1 MATAPTPAPSPM
13 AGYATA
19 AGSLLNAYA
28 ASEASKAA
36 AINQQTGLLLQA
48 RDALAVANVRAQY
61 SEQYT
66 AIQAGRTLKKAEI
79 EAQNYTIAGNQL
91 LKNLR
96 STNASLRARAAAN
109 GVSLASGSI
118 SDIQQ
123 QNVDATMR
131 DVAVADFNS
140 LAARVFGFED
150 ASAMMEST
158 QIQNIIND
166 YTAKQGYM
174 QAELTGAAGVKS
186 AGLLANARLVD
197 TGITALRTVQIPRSN
212 TTFGTKGLDQHF
224 FGSGTGGIKRWQQ
237 DELNRARSP
246 CVQQAVCPCS
256 RSACSRPTMA
266 RSSVRRR
273 KARTRWRSWL
283 TA

>member
-1 MATAPTPAPSPM
+1 MATAPTTPTSPM

-28 ASEASKAA
+28 AGEASKAA

-174 QAELTGAAGVKS
+174 QAELTGAAGVRN

-197 TGITALRTVQIPRSN
+197 TGITALRTVKI
-212 TTFGTKGLDQHF
+212 
-224 FGSGTGGIKRWQQ
+224 
-237 DELNRARSP
+237 
-246 CVQQAVCPCS
+246 
-256 RSACSRPTMA
+256 
-266 RSSVRRR
+266 
-273 KARTRWRSWL
+273 
-283 TA
+283 